1 MNLQPLVNRRF
12 VVGTPQAIVAFDYE
26 VCPQSELVYLACA
39 AEGGATP
46 HPAGLDGQARISID
60 ASTRNAYATAMQMVE
75 RALQWLASQ
84 SIQNQSQI
92 WGYDAGYFARCMD
105 AEARGFSVDRVVK
118 FCVGNN
124 KKLLPEKAVM
134 ETMEAE
140 TDDLE
145 AESPPQVAAPSSGIT
160 LQFSEAAQACFDFA

>member
-26 VCPQSELVYLACA
+26 VCPKSELVYLACA

-118 FCVGNN
+118 FCTGNN
-124 KKLLPEKAVM
+124 KKLLSEKAVLGRERDEDPDKNLQQSPM
-134 ETMEAE
+134 EQSHCHM
-140 TDDLE
+140 DLRK
-145 AESPPQVAAPSSGIT
+145 
-160 LQFSEAAQACFDFA
+160 AAQASFEFA